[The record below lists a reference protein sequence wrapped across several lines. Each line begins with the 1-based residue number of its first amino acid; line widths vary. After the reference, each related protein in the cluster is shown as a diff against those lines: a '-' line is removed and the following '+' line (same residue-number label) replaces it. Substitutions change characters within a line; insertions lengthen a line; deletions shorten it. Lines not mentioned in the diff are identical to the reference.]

1 MPPKRTKRFRKGDYA
16 RTNTRRTFAANTIQR
31 AYRNRRNFRPN
42 LQPFV
47 ETKAFQS
54 GNVGVV
60 NYLSN
65 TATAP
70 GTGAFNIITPN
81 CFYEKSQG
89 VGDHQM
95 VGDSCYSRYLTT
107 KVRLMFPQ
115 GNNMLIQPTSITVF
129 QVWVKAPLAKTPFTT
144 PGVNNV
150 AQADIELHIKQQC
163 QEFFSTLDDKLEFRE
178 KLQGVKVIRK
188 QKVRLSRDTSIV
200 TPPFTTVPNTTGS
213 GAPHVAMGGTQ
224 DWYGTFKWECKQ
236 KLWYEESQ
244 SLVGAD
250 ITHYLNRPPKNL
262 GYPALII
269 YNPNFAEQQVLSA
282 SNDPPNSDPILGDV
296 DRRIRVQ
303 YRSKHWFGD
312 Q

>member
-1 MPPKRTKRFRKGDYA
+1 MPKKRGYPRG
-16 RTNTRRTFAANTIQR
+16 RRNVRQSRGTQTMPHGAATTIQR
-31 AYRNRRNFRPN
+31 AYRNRRGFRKN
-42 LQPFV
+42 IQPFV

-54 GNVGVV
+54 GNVGVT

-65 TATAP
+65 TAEAP

-81 CFYEKSQG
+81 AFYEKEQG
-89 VGDHQM
+89 VADHQM
-95 VGDSCYSRYLTT
+95 VGDSIYSRYLTT
-107 KVRLMFPQ
+107 KMRLMFPQ

-129 QVWVKAPLAKTPFTT
+129 QVWIKAPLAATPFTS
-144 PGVNNV
+144 PGINNV
-150 AQADIELHIKQQC
+150 TQADIELHIRQQC

-178 KLQGVKVIRK
+178 KLRGVEVIRK

-200 TPPFTTVPNTTGS
+200 TPPFSTTPNNTGS
-213 GAPHVAMGGTQ
+213 GAPNVVVGGTQ
-224 DWYGTFKWECKQ
+224 DWYGTFKWPCKQ

-244 SLVGAD
+244 SMVGAG

-269 YNPNFAEQQVLSA
+269 YNPNFAEQQVLTGENA
-282 SNDPPNSDPILGDV
+282 DPMLGDI
-296 DRRIRVQ
+296 DRRIQVQ